1 MPPVVEVL
9 EIQRLNHYTAREVP
23 ECAFFFFFFSY
34 KDALIYSE
42 E

>member
-1 MPPVVEVL
+1 MAPVVEVL
-9 EIQRLNHYTAREVP
+9 EIQRLNHYPAREVP
-23 ECAFFFFFFSY
+23 ECAFFFFFSY